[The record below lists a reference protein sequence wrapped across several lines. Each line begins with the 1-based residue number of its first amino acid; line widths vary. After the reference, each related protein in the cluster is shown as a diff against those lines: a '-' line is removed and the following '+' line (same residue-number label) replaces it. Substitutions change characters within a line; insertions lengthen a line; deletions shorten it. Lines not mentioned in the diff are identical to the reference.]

1 MNFLITLVNK
11 MENDKQI
18 TFFNREIF
26 KKWYLQKVL
35 ILIDIF
41 IIIALIQY
49 FVFDGSFN
57 DMILWIKGFVQYY
70 F

>member
-1 MNFLITLVNK
+1 MEDEKTKKFL
-11 MENDKQI
+11 
-18 TFFNREIF
+18 NREILKEWYV
-26 KKWYLQKVL
+26 KKGL

-57 DMILWIKGFVQYY
+57 EMVIWVKGFFQYY

>member
-1 MNFLITLVNK
+1 MNK
-11 MENDKQI
+11 MENDKQFK
-18 TFFNREIF
+18 FFNREILKELYL
-26 KKWYLQKVL
+26 KKGF

-41 IIIALIQY
+41 IIVALIQY

-57 DMILWIKGFVQYY
+57 DMVVWVKGFCGYY

>member
-1 MNFLITLVNK
+1 

-18 TFFNREIF
+18 NFFDRVILKE
-26 KKWYLQKVL
+26 WYLKKGL
-35 ILIDIF
+35 ILIDFF
-41 IIIALIQY
+41 IIVALIQY

-57 DMILWIKGFVQYY
+57 DMVLWIKGFFQYY

>member
-1 MNFLITLVNK
+1 
-11 MENDKQI
+11 MEKESFFDKKV
-18 TFFNREIF
+18 F
-26 KKWYLQKVL
+26 KEWYFRKGL
-35 ILIDIF
+35 ILIDVF

-57 DMILWIKGFVQYY
+57 DMIIWIKGFFQYY

>member
-1 MNFLITLVNK
+1 

-26 KKWYLQKVL
+26 KKWYLQKGL

-57 DMILWIKGFVQYY
+57 DMILWIKGFFQYY

>member
-1 MNFLITLVNK
+1 MNK
-11 MENDKQI
+11 MENDKQFK
-18 TFFNREIF
+18 FFNREILKEWYI
-26 KKWYLQKVL
+26 KKGL

-57 DMILWIKGFVQYY
+57 DMVVWVKGFLQYY

>member
-1 MNFLITLVNK
+1 MNE
-11 MENDKQI
+11 MENDKQFK
-18 TFFNREIF
+18 FFNREILKEWYI
-26 KKWYLQKVL
+26 KKGL

-57 DMILWIKGFVQYY
+57 DMFVWVKGFFGYY

>member
-1 MNFLITLVNK
+1 MDNEKTQKFYNK
-11 MENDKQI
+11 NILKEWYI
-18 TFFNREIF
+18 
-26 KKWYLQKVL
+26 KKGL

-57 DMILWIKGFVQYY
+57 DMGDWVKGFFQYY

>member
-1 MNFLITLVNK
+1 MNK
-11 MENDKQI
+11 MENDKQFK
-18 TFFNREIF
+18 FFNREILKEWYI
-26 KKWYLQKVL
+26 KKGL

-57 DMILWIKGFVQYY
+57 DMVVWVKGFFQYY

>member
-1 MNFLITLVNK
+1 
-11 MENDKQI
+11 MEDEKI
-18 TFFNREIF
+18 KKLLNREILKEWYV
-26 KKWYLQKVL
+26 KKGL

-57 DMILWIKGFVQYY
+57 DMVVWVKGFFQYY

>member
-1 MNFLITLVNK
+1 

-18 TFFNREIF
+18 KFFNREIL
-26 KKWYLQKVL
+26 KEWYLKKGL
-35 ILIDIF
+35 ILIDFF

-57 DMILWIKGFVQYY
+57 DMILWIKGFFQYY

>member
-1 MNFLITLVNK
+1 MEDKKTKKFLNW
-11 MENDKQI
+11 
-18 TFFNREIF
+18 EILKEWYV
-26 KKWYLQKVL
+26 KKGL

-41 IIIALIQY
+41 IVIALIQY

-57 DMILWIKGFVQYY
+57 DMVVWVKGFSQYY

>member
-1 MNFLITLVNK
+1 
-11 MENDKQI
+11 MEDEK
-18 TFFNREIF
+18 TKKFFNLEILKEWYV
-26 KKWYLQKVL
+26 KKGL

-41 IIIALIQY
+41 IVIALIQY

-57 DMILWIKGFVQYY
+57 DMVVWVKGFFQYY

>member
-1 MNFLITLVNK
+1 
-11 MENDKQI
+11 MENNTSSFFDK
-18 TFFNREIF
+18 TIF
-26 KKWYLQKVL
+26 KEWYFKKGL

-41 IIIALIQY
+41 LIIALIQY

-57 DMILWIKGFVQYY
+57 DMILWIKGFFQYY

>member
-1 MNFLITLVNK
+1 
-11 MENDKQI
+11 MENDKQFK
-18 TFFNREIF
+18 FFNREIL
-26 KKWYLQKVL
+26 KEWYLKKGL

-57 DMILWIKGFVQYY
+57 DMFVWVKGFFEY
-70 F
+70 FFLLLDVRY

>member
-1 MNFLITLVNK
+1 
-11 MENDKQI
+11 MERDKLFK
-18 TFFNREIF
+18 FFDRGILKE
-26 KKWYLQKVL
+26 WYLKKGL
-35 ILIDIF
+35 ILIDVF

-57 DMILWIKGFVQYY
+57 DMVLWIKGFFQFY